1 MRPTLFRVTV
11 LLLALATMSGRPQA
25 APGADGKEST
35 IWDGVYT
42 PAQIERAKVPLVA
55 VCRRCH
61 NDDLGGGD
69 RGPALHGDR
78 FMSTWETQELSALF
92 AKVKDTMPPD
102 SPSSLSDEDYVS
114 MVALILQANGFP
126 SGTEP
131 LTVAKLDG
139 IRIAAK
145 PGEAPRQVANFRLVE
160 VVGCLTPGPN
170 DAWTLTRTTEPL
182 LTSERPS
189 SPDTLRQASG
199 QSLGSGSFRLIS
211 ANPFDPAA
219 HTGQKMQAKGLL
231 YRAPGKD
238 RINLISLEAVGPN
251 CGP

>member
-1 MRPTLFRVTV
+1 MRPTPFRVTV

-69 RGPALHGDR
+69 RGPALHGNR
-78 FMSTWETQELSALF
+78 FMATWETQELSALF

-126 SGTEP
+126 SGSEP
-131 LTVAKLDG
+131 LTVARLDG
-139 IRIAAK
+139 IRIASK

-160 VVGCLTPGPN
+160 VPAPPN
-170 DAWTLTRTTEPL
+170 R
-182 LTSERPS
+182 
-189 SPDTLRQASG
+189 
-199 QSLGSGSFRLIS
+199 
-211 ANPFDPAA
+211 
-219 HTGQKMQAKGLL
+219 
-231 YRAPGKD
+231 
-238 RINLISLEAVGPN
+238 
-251 CGP
+251 C